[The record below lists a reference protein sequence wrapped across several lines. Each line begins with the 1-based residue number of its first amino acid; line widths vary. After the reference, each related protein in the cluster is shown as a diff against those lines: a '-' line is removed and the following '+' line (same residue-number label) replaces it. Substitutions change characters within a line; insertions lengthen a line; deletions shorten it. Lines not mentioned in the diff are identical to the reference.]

1 MVASLLYPPH
11 PGPAARRG
19 FTMIELMITLII
31 VAILA
36 SVGTVMYNELLS
48 PALGGEVKSALSAL
62 RKAQRTYKSTTGSY
76 ATSKEQLINDGY
88 MQEGDFSGLHYVTW
102 DSLQVQDPAENAEG
116 IVAVW
121 DGTDGGAS
129 IDRFKY
135 AKVKLKMNG
144 EWVKLKEDELD

>member
-1 MVASLLYPPH
+1 
-11 PGPAARRG
+11 
-19 FTMIELMITLII
+19 MIELMITLII

-36 SVGTVMYNELLS
+36 SVGTAMYNELLS

-62 RKAQRTYKSTTGSY
+62 RTAQRTYKSTTGSY
-76 ATSKEQLINDGY
+76 ATSKTQLVNDGY
-88 MQEGDFSGLHYVTW
+88 MQREDFSELHYVTW
-102 DSLQVQDPAENAEG
+102 GSLELHDPTQNADG

-121 DGTDGGAS
+121 DGTQGGAE

-144 EWVKLKEDELD
+144 EWVKLKEDEVD